1 MYVEGNQQITKLEEL
16 RAASKEARKALEAA
30 FAAYTDFRD

>member
-1 MYVEGNQQITKLEEL
+1 MTESEKL
-16 RAASKEARKALEAA
+16 RAASKEARESLESA

>member
-1 MYVEGNQQITKLEEL
+1 MNEAEKL